1 MVTRFGTTT
10 QPIYI
15 PAHVKHN
22 HISSTTRTSLIAT
35 HRDLESQLEVY
46 TVLTPG
52 LSTMDLADQE
62 NTHRANKWEKG
73 AKIGE
78 GTFANVYK
86 VAIKKIKVGNMKDGL
101 DMTALREVKF
111 LQDLRHPNII
121 SLLDVFSSKQNINL
135 VLEFLD
141 TDLEA
146 VIRDKALIFQN
157 ANIKSWTA
165 MSLRGLEYIHRNGVL
180 HRDLKPNNLLISAD
194 GELKIADFGLAREF
208 GDAGTKMTCQV
219 ITRWYRP
226 PELLF
231 GARYY
236 STAVDIW
243 SMGTIFI
250 ELILRVPFL
259 AGETDIDQLK
269 KTFHAMGTPSEQEW
283 PEYTKLPDYHEVGS
297 YPKNPWWNM
306 ISSIGKEGQD
316 LARELLKFDP
326 KARPSAHLA
335 LKHPFFT
342 SYPPP
347 TAPKALPKPLAEL
360 RPRALAPDETQ
371 GKPLLSAP
379 NGSEFNTMKR
389 KAESPHNGN
398 SVARKLVFT

>member
-1 MVTRFGTTT
+1 MIG
-10 QPIYI
+10 
-15 PAHVKHN
+15 
-22 HISSTTRTSLIAT
+22 
-35 HRDLESQLEVY
+35 
-46 TVLTPG
+46 
-52 LSTMDLADQE
+52 
-62 NTHRANKWEKG
+62 EKG
-73 AKIGE
+73 VKIGE

-86 VAIKKIKVGNMKDGL
+86 GQEKATGRKVAIKKIKVGEMKDGL

-111 LQDLRHPNII
+111 LQELRHPNII
-121 SLLDVFSSKQNINL
+121 GLLDVFSVKQNINL

-157 ANIKSWTA
+157 ADIKSWLA
-165 MSLRGLEYIHRNGVL
+165 MSFRGLEYIHRNGVL
-180 HRDLKPNNLLISAD
+180 HRDLKPNNLLIANN

-208 GDAGTKMTCQV
+208 ADAGSKMTCQV

-231 GARYY
+231 GSRFY
-236 STAVDIW
+236 SGAVDMW
-243 SMGTIFI
+243 SMGTIFV

-259 AGETDIDQLK
+259 AGETDFDQLK
-269 KTFHAMGTPSEQEW
+269 KTFHAMGTPTDQEW
-283 PEYTKLPDYHEVGS
+283 PGYKKLPDYHEVGT

-316 LARELLKFDP
+316 LAKELLRYDP
-326 KARPSAHLA
+326 AARLTAKQA
-335 LKHPFFT
+335 LNHQFFS
-342 SYPPP
+342 SYPRP

-371 GKPLLSAP
+371 GKPLLNSTGTGA
-379 NGSEFNTMKR
+379 MKR
-389 KAESPHNGN
+389 KAESPAEAK
-398 SVARKLVFT
+398 SVARRLF